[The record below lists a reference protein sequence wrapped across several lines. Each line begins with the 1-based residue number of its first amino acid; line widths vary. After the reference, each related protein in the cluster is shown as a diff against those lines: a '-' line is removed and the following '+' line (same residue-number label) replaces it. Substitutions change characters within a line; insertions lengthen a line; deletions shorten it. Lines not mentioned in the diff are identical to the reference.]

1 MENIKIQ
8 NLTTFI
14 DEIKTY
20 VTESKNYERACKLIF
35 QFNDLMQKKL
45 EIWMFIEIKDK
56 PKPIFK
62 NVSFVEVKECPNSLF
77 YKVENEQV
85 FNIDKDLTRE
95 YWHYNTFQELMN
107 NLEEIEMTE
116 DFVGFLE

>member
-1 MENIKIQ
+1 MGTIKIQ

-20 VTESKNYERACKLIF
+20 VSESKNYERACKLIF
-35 QFNDLMQKKL
+35 QFNYLMQTKL
-45 EIWMFIEIKDK
+45 ETWMFIQIKDK

-77 YKVENEQV
+77 YKVENKQV

-95 YWHYNTFQELMN
+95 YWHYNTLQELIS
-107 NLEEIEMTE
+107 NLDEIEMRE
-116 DFVGFLE
+116 DFIWF